1 MTPTRRPARGSCL
14 PIILLAFAVIGL
26 LILIASLALMFTAN
40 AGDNLAKFEKEL
52 QVLQADATAFEA
64 PGTLELALEPGG
76 ALVLISP
83 DGSVGDKRIGRPP
96 ANVSYTLTV
105 TSSAGAPVPIESSN
119 MPRNP
124 SAAFELLGW
133 FSVGRADTYTIEV
146 RTTDGSPTPAAIMV
160 CAGDQT
166 QIDTVVAGLG
176 AIGKVAGGICG
187 AICGLVVLLGFGIPA
202 LVLRLRRRK
211 PDALEQI

>member
-14 PIILLAFAVIGL
+14 PLLLLVFAIIGL
-26 LILIASLALMFTAN
+26 LILIVSLALVFTAN

-52 QVLQADATAFEA
+52 QVLQADATSFEA
-64 PGTLELALEPGG
+64 PGTLEMHLEPGG

-105 TSSAGAPVPIESSN
+105 KSSAGAPVPIEASN

-146 RTTDGSPTPAAIMV
+146 RTADGSPTPAAIMV
-160 CAGDQT
+160 CAGDQA
-166 QIDTVVAGLG
+166 QVDFGPFD
-176 AIGKVAGGICG
+176 GGM
-187 AICGLVVLLGFGIPA
+187 
-202 LVLRLRRRK
+202 RLRIEL
-211 PDALEQI
+211 PASGSGE